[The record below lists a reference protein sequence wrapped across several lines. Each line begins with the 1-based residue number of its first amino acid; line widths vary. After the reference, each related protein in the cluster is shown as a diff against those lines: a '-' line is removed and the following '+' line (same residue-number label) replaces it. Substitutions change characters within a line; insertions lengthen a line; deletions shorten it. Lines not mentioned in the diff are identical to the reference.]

1 MSKLRTHQTVKCVID
16 EIYRGAYQ
24 LPSIQR
30 PFVWESEQVLRLL
43 DSVMCEYPIGAVM
56 VWKPPTAIRCRPFLS
71 NYSSGRTCSQL
82 PSPNDERA
90 YMVLDGQQRLQS
102 LYLAFHG
109 VYEGRRVYLRID
121 GHGNLGHDELHFK
134 FDLLSESEAA
144 SGPAYVLLSE
154 LAELDIQDIHRF
166 VRSRLPSIG
175 DREHERAVDIV
186 SAFVAR
192 FVVKEA
198 ILIQEVSDRLDYND
212 VLEVFGRVNSGG
224 TQLSKSDLL
233 FSTVTLRIPDME
245 DRFATFKR
253 AKRWGS
259 VRL

>member
-82 PSPNDERA
+82 PPLNDERA

-121 GHGNLGHDELHFK
+121 GHGNLEHDELHFK
-134 FDLLSESEAA
+134 FDLLSESEAT
-144 SGPAYVLLSE
+144 SGPAYVLLSQ

-166 VRSRLPSIG
+166 VRSRLP
-175 DREHERAVDIV
+175 
-186 SAFVAR
+186 
-192 FVVKEA
+192 
-198 ILIQEVSDRLDYND
+198 
-212 VLEVFGRVNSGG
+212 
-224 TQLSKSDLL
+224 
-233 FSTVTLRIPDME
+233 
-245 DRFATFKR
+245 
-253 AKRWGS
+253 
-259 VRL
+259 